1 MKNKRFFAIISL
13 LLALATAFGCA
24 KTPEKE
30 VSQSEG
36 TVEFESVSPAP
47 EETAENIGGLEME
60 NEAEATPEVSVEI
73 PEETPPLTGA
83 GSVLSLI
90 GEASA
95 DISQEDTAELLPY
108 IENADPIEYPF
119 LFTPLYEVT
128 IGENT
133 YEIMPE
139 KWLHEEDGYE
149 VAILSD
155 GAELYEAD
163 ADILTK
169 LEILCP
175 VEADYNTFVEN
186 LFIKAGGIDE
196 AAAIDM
202 LMEEIVPE
210 FLRGKQGETLTF
222 SIDAYEQNFPKEEP
236 LLYSSSIWD
245 LVYTA
250 DNGTTSISGEET
262 RLLSFVI
269 NDPVGTRIY
278 LIGTAPIEG
287 NAEKQLTD
295 AAAKLSI
302 DLLTVG

>member
-1 MKNKRFFAIISL
+1 MMKNTRFFAIISL

-60 NEAEATPEVSVEI
+60 NEAEATPEASVEI

-139 KWLHEEDGYE
+139 KWLHAEDGYE

-169 LEILCP
+169 LEI
-175 VEADYNTFVEN
+175 NKFQT
-186 LFIKAGGIDE
+186 
-196 AAAIDM
+196 
-202 LMEEIVPE
+202 
-210 FLRGKQGETLTF
+210 Q
-222 SIDAYEQNFPKEEP
+222 
-236 LLYSSSIWD
+236 
-245 LVYTA
+245 
-250 DNGTTSISGEET
+250 
-262 RLLSFVI
+262 LS
-269 NDPVGTRIY
+269 
-278 LIGTAPIEG
+278 
-287 NAEKQLTD
+287 
-295 AAAKLSI
+295 
-302 DLLTVG
+302 